1 LSVREMLR
9 RVNQAGK
16 NRNPLLQERPLEREK
31 QVHCPPDPVLI
42 RTQALGVFHQIEG
55 AKDHGEAVLK
65 LQVCFHQIRR
75 EALFL

>member
-1 LSVREMLR
+1 MLR

-16 NRNPLLQERPLEREK
+16 NRNPLLQE
-31 QVHCPPDPVLI
+31 VHCPPDPVLI